1 MNSIQV
7 KEAMDDFTLDDA
19 AGGHSRTQLAAELE
33 STRRELAR
41 VKHGAVNSDFVQL
54 SKIYMDETVS
64 LANHAPAAFTVLMT
78 LVKQMNKANS
88 VMISN
93 ESLERICGVSNST
106 IKRAIKVLREQQWI
120 DVLKVGTSNVYRV
133 NSNVF
138 WQDRADG
145 KWASFQA
152 QVVLNFDE
160 QDETTKK
167 KPVKSWTR
175 HIPLVEADDANRQP
189 PDQAA
194 QGELGI

>member
-1 MNSIQV
+1 MSDKNSDETGFQ
-7 KEAMDDFTLDDA
+7 
-19 AGGHSRTQLAAELE
+19 HSRQQLVAELE

-54 SKIYMDETVS
+54 SKIYMDETVD
-64 LANHAPAAFTVLMT
+64 LANRAPAAFTVLMA
-78 LVKQMNKANS
+78 LVKQMNKVNS

-93 ESLERICGVSNST
+93 ESLEKICGISNST
-106 IKRAIKVLREQQWI
+106 VKRAIKILREQQWI
-120 DVLKVGTSNVYRV
+120 DVLKIGTSNVYRV

-160 QDETTKK
+160 QDDTTKK

-175 HIPLVEADDANRQP
+175 HIPLVEADDMQREKPAGDP
-189 PDQAA
+189 
-194 QGELGI
+194 QGSLLE

>member
-7 KEAMDDFTLDDA
+7 REAMNDFTLDDG

-64 LANHAPAAFTVLMT
+64 LANHAPAAFMVLMT

-106 IKRAIKVLREQQWI
+106 IKRAIKILREQQWI

-167 KPVKSWTR
+167 KTVKSWTR
-175 HIPLVEADDANRQP
+175 HIPLVEADDANRQQP
-189 PDQAA
+189 EPGG

>member
-7 KEAMDDFTLDDA
+7 KETMDDFTLDDS
-19 AGGHSRTQLAAELE
+19 AGGYSRTQLAAQLE

-93 ESLERICGVSNST
+93 ESLERICGVSTST
-106 IKRAIKVLREQQWI
+106 IKRAIKILREQQWI

-175 HIPLVEADDANRQP
+175 HIPLVEADDATRQQP
-189 PDQAA
+189 ESTGQA
-194 QGELGI
+194 ELGI

>member
-7 KEAMDDFTLDDA
+7 KEAMNDFTLDDG
-19 AGGHSRTQLAAELE
+19 AGGHSRTELAAQLE

-106 IKRAIKVLREQQWI
+106 IKRAIKILREQQWI

-175 HIPLVEADDANRQP
+175 HIPLVEATDANRQP
-189 PDQAA
+189 PEQAA

>member
-7 KEAMDDFTLDDA
+7 KEAMNDFTLDDA

-64 LANHAPAAFTVLMT
+64 LANHAPAAFMVLMT

-106 IKRAIKVLREQQWI
+106 IKRAIKILREQQWI

-189 PDQAA
+189 PEQAA
-194 QGELGI
+194 QAELGI

>member
-7 KEAMDDFTLDDA
+7 KEAMNDFTLDDA

-54 SKIYMDETVS
+54 SKLYMDETVS
-64 LANHAPAAFTVLMT
+64 LANHAPAAFMVLMT

-106 IKRAIKVLREQQWI
+106 IKRAIKILREQQWI

>member
-7 KEAMDDFTLDDA
+7 KEAMNDFTLDDA

-64 LANHAPAAFTVLMT
+64 LANHAPAAFMVLMT

-106 IKRAIKVLREQQWI
+106 IKRAIKILREQQWI

>member
-1 MNSIQV
+1 
-7 KEAMDDFTLDDA
+7 MDDLVDDNDSS
-19 AGGHSRTQLAAELE
+19 GHSRSQLVAQLE
-33 STRRELAR
+33 STRKELAR

-54 SKIYMDETVS
+54 SKIYMDETVD
-64 LANHAPAAFTVLMT
+64 LANRAPAAFTVLMT
-78 LVKQMNKANS
+78 LVKQMNKVNS

-93 ESLERICGVSNST
+93 ESLERICGISNST
-106 IKRAIKVLREQQWI
+106 VKRAIKILREQQWI

-167 KPVKSWTR
+167 KPIKSWTR
-175 HIPLVEADDANRQP
+175 HIPLVEADDVQREP
-189 PDQAA
+189 VEPGA

>member
-7 KEAMDDFTLDDA
+7 KEAMNDFTLDDA

-64 LANHAPAAFTVLMT
+64 LANHAPAAFMVLMT

-106 IKRAIKVLREQQWI
+106 IKRAIKILREQQWI

-189 PDQAA
+189 PEQAA

>member
-7 KEAMDDFTLDDA
+7 KEAMNDFTLDDG

-41 VKHGAVNSDFVQL
+41 VKHGAVNSEFVQL

-106 IKRAIKVLREQQWI
+106 IKRAIKILREQQWI

-175 HIPLVEADDANRQP
+175 HIPLVEATDANRQP
-189 PDQAA
+189 PEQAA

>member
-7 KEAMDDFTLDDA
+7 TEAMNDFAIDDG
-19 AGGHSRTQLAAELE
+19 AGGHSHSQLQAELD

-64 LANHAPAAFTVLMT
+64 LANHAPAAFMVLMT
-78 LVKQMNKANS
+78 LVKQMNKVNS

-106 IKRAIKVLREQQWI
+106 IKRAIKILREQQWI

-189 PDQAA
+189 PEQAA

>member
-1 MNSIQV
+1 MNSIRIT
-7 KEAMDDFTLDDA
+7 EAMNDSTIDDGA
-19 AGGHSRTQLAAELE
+19 ERHSHSQLQAELD

-41 VKHGAVNSDFVQL
+41 VKYGAVNSDFVQL

-64 LANHAPAAFTVLMT
+64 LANHAPAAFMVLMT

-106 IKRAIKVLREQQWI
+106 IKRAIKILREQQWI

-175 HIPLVEADDANRQP
+175 HIPLVEADDATRAQP
-189 PDQAA
+189 ATGE

>member
-7 KEAMDDFTLDDA
+7 KEAMNDFTLEDGT
-19 AGGHSRTQLAAELE
+19 GGHSRGQLTAELE

-64 LANHAPAAFTVLMT
+64 LANHAPAAFMVLMT

-106 IKRAIKVLREQQWI
+106 IKRAIKILREQQWI

-167 KPVKSWTR
+167 KTVKSWTR
-175 HIPLVEADDANRQP
+175 HIPLVEADDAKRAQP
-189 PDQAA
+189 ESGAQA
-194 QGELGI
+194 ELGI